1 MYEDCIKTYER
12 EAINKDT
19 RICSLEEE
27 LEVANAKI
35 QVLKSQIDELTSN
48 LTYEKSINA
57 NLMETVTDLQA
68 VLESTRSYAAGY
80 DNVIAILREE
90 ADSYQ
95 ILLSTTNKD
104 VGSYKMKEK
113 ELFELLEKTR
123 DSLDREKTRAMDAL
137 ENKDTRIASLDK
149 ELAEKLNE
157 MNTIRAIA
165 KSTNEE
171 LTTMTGQYDAERNRS
186 DALEEKIRKLN
197 LFRASAFDNGNNSEE
212 RDRLSK
218 LLEDVTA
225 SNDEYKVLVTSY
237 ENKTKLL
244 SQQLLLSGQN
254 VVNKQSQFDNL
265 QRQLLEATANA
276 QTIVVDQEATSDEVS
291 ILRTK
296 LDGAISSSNVWKAE
310 TNGMISQL
318 TQDLKEKEM
327 LVVDLQNRLHN
338 RLNNEMQPQSPVQLN
353 SGSESLEN
361 QISQLKDA
369 LDESNQK
376 AKERIMNKNQS
387 LKEMQDSVTT
397 LTAEI
402 EDLRQEKSQ
411 LTNRLNEEV
420 HRREDDYK
428 TREQYLRQKED
439 RYITEM
445 KMIENNMSQTIQQL
459 EIEIDTLKN
468 KVLEVSETSANTRA
482 VVASNERAKL
492 LEESLCRSKEME
504 VSLINENMRMKRKI
518 EKMEERKMTEQRSPV
533 ISVVISDQDDEVNH
547 FKVNSVQK
555 KSIQKKIPT
564 YYKEKQRSGVINSVG
579 NAWKKLFRR

>member
-1 MYEDCIKTYER
+1 MYEDCIETYER
-12 EAINKDT
+12 EAINKNT
-19 RICSLEEE
+19 RIWSLEEE

-35 QVLKSQIDELTSN
+35 QVLESQIEELTSN
-48 LTYEKSINA
+48 LTHEKSINVA
-57 NLMETVTDLQA
+57 LMETVTDLQA

-95 ILLSTTNKD
+95 ALLSTTNKD

-113 ELFELLEKTR
+113 ELFELLEKTK
-123 DSLDREKTRAMDAL
+123 DSLDREKARAMDAL

-157 MNTIRAIA
+157 LNTIRAVT
-165 KSTNEE
+165 KSTNEQ
-171 LTTMTGQYDAERNRS
+171 LTTMSGRYDAERNRS

-225 SNDEYKVLVTSY
+225 SNDEYKLLVSSY

-254 VVNKQSQFDNL
+254 VVNKQSQIDNL
-265 QRQLLEATANA
+265 QRQLVEATANA

-291 ILRTK
+291 ILRSK
-296 LDGAISSSNVWKAE
+296 LAE

-318 TQDLKEKEM
+318 TQDLKEKEV
-327 LVVDLQNRLHN
+327 LVVELQNRLNN
-338 RLNNEMQPQSPVQLN
+338 RLNNEVQPEETQVQSN
-353 SGSESLEN
+353 SRSESLEK

-376 AKERIMNKNQS
+376 AKERIMNKNLS

-402 EDLRQEKSQ
+402 EDLRREKSQ

-445 KMIENNMSQTIQQL
+445 KMIENNMSQTIQRL

-468 KVLEVSETSANTRA
+468 KVEVSETLATTRA
-482 VVASNERAKL
+482 VVASNEQAKL
-492 LEESLCRSKEME
+492 LEESLRRSKEME

-518 EKMEERKMTEQRSPV
+518 EEMEELKMTERSPV

-547 FKVNSVQK
+547 FNVNSVQK
-555 KSIQKKIPT
+555 KPRQKKIPT
-564 YYKEKQRSGVINSVG
+564 YYKEKQRSGVINFVG
-579 NAWKKLFRR
+579 NAWKKLFWR

>member
-1 MYEDCIKTYER
+1 MYEDCIETYER
-12 EAINKDT
+12 EAINKNT
-19 RICSLEEE
+19 RIWSLEEE

-35 QVLKSQIDELTSN
+35 QVLESQIEELTSN
-48 LTYEKSINA
+48 LTHEKGINA
-57 NLMETVTDLQA
+57 KLMQTVTDLQA

-95 ILLSTTNKD
+95 ALLSTTNKD

-113 ELFELLEKTR
+113 ELFELLEKTK
-123 DSLDREKTRAMDAL
+123 DSLDREKARAMDAL

-157 MNTIRAIA
+157 LNVIRAVT
-165 KSTNEE
+165 KSTNEQ
-171 LTTMTGQYDAERNRS
+171 LTTMTGRYDAERNRS
-186 DALEEKIRKLN
+186 DALQEKIRKLN
-197 LFRASAFDNGNNSEE
+197 LFRASAFDNGNNSED
-212 RDRLSK
+212 RDRLST
-218 LLEDVTA
+218 LLEDVTV
-225 SNDEYKVLVTSY
+225 SNDEYKVLVSSY

-254 VVNKQSQFDNL
+254 VVNKQSQIDNL
-265 QRQLLEATANA
+265 QRQLVEATANA

-296 LDGAISSSNVWKAE
+296 LAE

-318 TQDLKEKEM
+318 TQDLKEKEV
-327 LVVDLQNRLHN
+327 LVVELHSRLNN
-338 RLNNEMQPQSPVQLN
+338 RLNNEVQPQETQVQ
-353 SGSESLEN
+353 SDSRSESLEK

-376 AKERIMNKNQS
+376 AKERIMNKNLS
-387 LKEMQDSVTT
+387 LKEMQDSVTI

-402 EDLRQEKSQ
+402 EDLRREKSQ

-439 RYITEM
+439 RHITEM
-445 KMIENNMSQTIQQL
+445 KMIENNMSQTIQRL
-459 EIEIDTLKN
+459 EIEIGTLKN
-468 KVLEVSETSANTRA
+468 KVEVSETSATTRA
-482 VVASNERAKL
+482 VVASNEQAKL
-492 LEESLCRSKEME
+492 LEESLRRSKEME

-518 EKMEERKMTEQRSPV
+518 EEMEERKMTERSPV

-547 FKVNSVQK
+547 FNVNSVQK
-555 KSIQKKIPT
+555 KPRQKKIPT
-564 YYKEKQRSGVINSVG
+564 YYKEKQRSGVINFVG
-579 NAWKKLFRR
+579 NAWKKLFWR

>member
-1 MYEDCIKTYER
+1 MYEDCIETYER
-12 EAINKDT
+12 EAINKNT
-19 RICSLEEE
+19 RIWSLEEE

-35 QVLKSQIDELTSN
+35 QVLESQIEELTSN
-48 LTYEKSINA
+48 LTHEKGINA
-57 NLMETVTDLQA
+57 KLMQTVTDLQA

-95 ILLSTTNKD
+95 ALLSTTNKD

-113 ELFELLEKTR
+113 ELFELLEKTK
-123 DSLDREKTRAMDAL
+123 DSLDREKARAMDAL

-157 MNTIRAIA
+157 LNVIRAVT
-165 KSTNEE
+165 KSTNEQ
-171 LTTMTGQYDAERNRS
+171 LTTMTGRYDAERNRS

-197 LFRASAFDNGNNSEE
+197 LFRASAFDNGNNSED
-212 RDRLSK
+212 RDRLST

-225 SNDEYKVLVTSY
+225 SNDEYKVLVSSY

-254 VVNKQSQFDNL
+254 VVNKQSQIDNL
-265 QRQLLEATANA
+265 QRQLVEATANA

-296 LDGAISSSNVWKAE
+296 LAE

-318 TQDLKEKEM
+318 TQDLKEKEV
-327 LVVDLQNRLHN
+327 LVVELHSRLNN
-338 RLNNEMQPQSPVQLN
+338 RLNNEVQPQETQVQ
-353 SGSESLEN
+353 SDSRSESLEK

-376 AKERIMNKNQS
+376 AKERIMNKNLS

-402 EDLRQEKSQ
+402 EDLRREKSQ

-439 RYITEM
+439 RHITEM
-445 KMIENNMSQTIQQL
+445 KMIENNMSQTIQRL
-459 EIEIDTLKN
+459 EIEIGTLKN
-468 KVLEVSETSANTRA
+468 KVEVSETSATTRA
-482 VVASNERAKL
+482 VVASNEQAKL
-492 LEESLCRSKEME
+492 LEESLRRSKEME

-518 EKMEERKMTEQRSPV
+518 EEMEERKMTERSPV

-547 FKVNSVQK
+547 FNVNSVQK
-555 KSIQKKIPT
+555 KPRQKKIPT
-564 YYKEKQRSGVINSVG
+564 YYKEKQRSGVINFVG
-579 NAWKKLFRR
+579 NAWKKLFWR

>member
-1 MYEDCIKTYER
+1 MYEDCIETYER
-12 EAINKDT
+12 EAINKNT
-19 RICSLEEE
+19 RIWSLEEE

-35 QVLKSQIDELTSN
+35 QVLESQVEELTSN
-48 LTYEKSINA
+48 LTHEKSINVA
-57 NLMETVTDLQA
+57 LMETVTDLQA

-95 ILLSTTNKD
+95 ALLSTTNKD

-113 ELFELLEKTR
+113 ELFELLEKTK
-123 DSLDREKTRAMDAL
+123 DSLDREKARAMDAL

-157 MNTIRAIA
+157 LNTIRAVT
-165 KSTNEE
+165 KSTNEQ
-171 LTTMTGQYDAERNRS
+171 LTTMSGRYDAERNRS

-225 SNDEYKVLVTSY
+225 SNDEYKVLVSSY

-254 VVNKQSQFDNL
+254 VVNKQSQIDNL
-265 QRQLLEATANA
+265 QRQLVEATANA

-291 ILRTK
+291 ILRSK
-296 LDGAISSSNVWKAE
+296 LAE

-318 TQDLKEKEM
+318 TQDLKEKEV
-327 LVVDLQNRLHN
+327 LVVELQNRLNN
-338 RLNNEMQPQSPVQLN
+338 RLNNEVQPEETQVQSN
-353 SGSESLEN
+353 SRSESLEK

-376 AKERIMNKNQS
+376 AKERIMNKNLS

-402 EDLRQEKSQ
+402 EDLRREKSQ

-445 KMIENNMSQTIQQL
+445 KMIENNMSQTIQRL

-468 KVLEVSETSANTRA
+468 KVEVSETLATTRA
-482 VVASNERAKL
+482 VVASNEQAKL
-492 LEESLCRSKEME
+492 LEESLRRSKEME

-518 EKMEERKMTEQRSPV
+518 EEMEERKITERSPV

-547 FKVNSVQK
+547 FNVNSVQK
-555 KSIQKKIPT
+555 KPRQKKIPT
-564 YYKEKQRSGVINSVG
+564 YYKEKQRSGVINFVG
-579 NAWKKLFRR
+579 NAWKKLFWR

>member
-1 MYEDCIKTYER
+1 MYEDCIETYER
-12 EAINKDT
+12 EAINKNT
-19 RICSLEEE
+19 RIWSLEEE

-35 QVLKSQIDELTSN
+35 QVLESQIEELTSN
-48 LTYEKSINA
+48 LTHEKGINA
-57 NLMETVTDLQA
+57 KLMQTVTDLQA

-95 ILLSTTNKD
+95 ALLSTTNKD

-113 ELFELLEKTR
+113 ELFELLEKTK
-123 DSLDREKTRAMDAL
+123 DSLDREKARAMDAL

-157 MNTIRAIA
+157 LNVIRAVT
-165 KSTNEE
+165 KSTNEQ
-171 LTTMTGQYDAERNRS
+171 LTTMTGRYDAERNRS
-186 DALEEKIRKLN
+186 DALQEKIRKLN
-197 LFRASAFDNGNNSEE
+197 LFRASAFDNGNNSED
-212 RDRLSK
+212 RDRLST

-225 SNDEYKVLVTSY
+225 SNDEYKVLVSSY

-254 VVNKQSQFDNL
+254 VVNKQSQIDNL
-265 QRQLLEATANA
+265 QRQLVEATANA

-296 LDGAISSSNVWKAE
+296 LAE

-318 TQDLKEKEM
+318 TQDLKEKEV
-327 LVVDLQNRLHN
+327 LVVELHSRLNN
-338 RLNNEMQPQSPVQLN
+338 RLNNEVQPQETQVQ
-353 SGSESLEN
+353 SDSRSESLEK

-376 AKERIMNKNQS
+376 AKERIMNKNLS
-387 LKEMQDSVTT
+387 LKEMQDSVTI

-402 EDLRQEKSQ
+402 EDLRREKSQ

-439 RYITEM
+439 RHITEM
-445 KMIENNMSQTIQQL
+445 KMIENNMSQTIQRL
-459 EIEIDTLKN
+459 EIEIGTLKN
-468 KVLEVSETSANTRA
+468 KVEVSETSATTRA
-482 VVASNERAKL
+482 VVASNEQAKL
-492 LEESLCRSKEME
+492 LEESLRRSKEME

-518 EKMEERKMTEQRSPV
+518 EEMEERKMTERSPV

-547 FKVNSVQK
+547 FNVNSVQK
-555 KSIQKKIPT
+555 KPRQKKIPT
-564 YYKEKQRSGVINSVG
+564 YYKEKQRSGVINFVG
-579 NAWKKLFRR
+579 NAWKKLFWR

>member
-1 MYEDCIKTYER
+1 MYEDCIETYER
-12 EAINKDT
+12 EAINKNT
-19 RICSLEEE
+19 RIWSLEEE

-35 QVLKSQIDELTSN
+35 QVLESQIEELTSN
-48 LTYEKSINA
+48 LTHEKSINA

-95 ILLSTTNKD
+95 ALLSTTNKD

-113 ELFELLEKTR
+113 ELFELLEKTN
-123 DSLDREKTRAMDAL
+123 DSLDREKARAMDAL

-157 MNTIRAIA
+157 LNTIRAVT
-165 KSTNEE
+165 KSTNEQ
-171 LTTMTGQYDAERNRS
+171 LTTMIGRYDAERNRS

-225 SNDEYKVLVTSY
+225 SNDEYKVLVSSY

-254 VVNKQSQFDNL
+254 VVNKQSQIDNL
-265 QRQLLEATANA
+265 QRQLVEATANA
-276 QTIVVDQEATSDEVS
+276 QTIVVDQETTSDEVS
-291 ILRTK
+291 ILRSK
-296 LDGAISSSNVWKAE
+296 LAE

-318 TQDLKEKEM
+318 TQDVKEKEV
-327 LVVDLQNRLHN
+327 LVVELQNRLNN
-338 RLNNEMQPQSPVQLN
+338 RLNNEVQPQETQVQSN
-353 SGSESLEN
+353 SRSESLEK

-376 AKERIMNKNQS
+376 AKERIMNKNLS

-402 EDLRQEKSQ
+402 EDLRREKSQ

-445 KMIENNMSQTIQQL
+445 KMIENNMSQTIQRL

-468 KVLEVSETSANTRA
+468 KVEVSETSATTRA
-482 VVASNERAKL
+482 VVASNEQAKL
-492 LEESLCRSKEME
+492 LEESLRRSKEME

-518 EKMEERKMTEQRSPV
+518 EEMEELKMTERSPV

-547 FKVNSVQK
+547 FNVNSVQK
-555 KSIQKKIPT
+555 KPRQKKIPT
-564 YYKEKQRSGVINSVG
+564 YYKEKQRSGVINFVG
-579 NAWKKLFRR
+579 NAWKKLFWR

>member
-1 MYEDCIKTYER
+1 MYEDCIETYER
-12 EAINKDT
+12 EAINKNT
-19 RICSLEEE
+19 RIWSLEEE

-35 QVLKSQIDELTSN
+35 QVLESQIEELTSN
-48 LTYEKSINA
+48 LTHEKGINA
-57 NLMETVTDLQA
+57 KLMQTVTDLQA

-95 ILLSTTNKD
+95 ALLSTTNKD

-113 ELFELLEKTR
+113 ELFELLEKTK
-123 DSLDREKTRAMDAL
+123 DSLDREKARAMDAL

-157 MNTIRAIA
+157 LNVIRAVT
-165 KSTNEE
+165 KSTNEQ
-171 LTTMTGQYDAERNRS
+171 LTTMTGRYDAERNRS

-197 LFRASAFDNGNNSEE
+197 LFRASAFDNGNNSED
-212 RDRLSK
+212 RDRLST

-225 SNDEYKVLVTSY
+225 SNDEYKVLVSSY

-244 SQQLLLSGQN
+244 SHQLLLSGQN
-254 VVNKQSQFDNL
+254 VVNKQSQIDNL
-265 QRQLLEATANA
+265 QRQLVEATANA

-296 LDGAISSSNVWKAE
+296 LAE

-318 TQDLKEKEM
+318 TQDLKEKEV
-327 LVVDLQNRLHN
+327 LVVELHSRLNN
-338 RLNNEMQPQSPVQLN
+338 RLNNEVQPQETQVQ
-353 SGSESLEN
+353 SDSRSESLEK

-376 AKERIMNKNQS
+376 AKERIMNKNLS

-402 EDLRQEKSQ
+402 EDLRREKSQ

-439 RYITEM
+439 RHITEM
-445 KMIENNMSQTIQQL
+445 KMIENNMSQTIQRL
-459 EIEIDTLKN
+459 EIEIGTLKN
-468 KVLEVSETSANTRA
+468 KVEVSETSATTRA
-482 VVASNERAKL
+482 VVASNEQAKL
-492 LEESLCRSKEME
+492 LEESLRRSKEME

-518 EKMEERKMTEQRSPV
+518 EEMEERKMTERSPV

-547 FKVNSVQK
+547 FNVNSVQK
-555 KSIQKKIPT
+555 KKIPT
-564 YYKEKQRSGVINSVG
+564 YYKEKQRSGVINFVG
-579 NAWKKLFRR
+579 NAWKKLFWR

>member
-1 MYEDCIKTYER
+1 MYEDCIETYER
-12 EAINKDT
+12 EAINKNT
-19 RICSLEEE
+19 RIWSLEEE

-35 QVLKSQIDELTSN
+35 QVLESQIEELTSN
-48 LTYEKSINA
+48 LTHEKSINVA
-57 NLMETVTDLQA
+57 LMETVTDLQA

-95 ILLSTTNKD
+95 ALLSTTNKD

-113 ELFELLEKTR
+113 ELFELLEKTK
-123 DSLDREKTRAMDAL
+123 DSLDREKARAMDAL

-157 MNTIRAIA
+157 LNTIRAVT
-165 KSTNEE
+165 KSTNEQ
-171 LTTMTGQYDAERNRS
+171 LTTMSGRYDAERNRS

-225 SNDEYKVLVTSY
+225 SNDEYKLLVSSY

-254 VVNKQSQFDNL
+254 VVNKQSQIDNL
-265 QRQLLEATANA
+265 QRQLVEATANA

-291 ILRTK
+291 ILRSK
-296 LDGAISSSNVWKAE
+296 LAE

-318 TQDLKEKEM
+318 TQDLKEKEV
-327 LVVDLQNRLHN
+327 LVVELQNRLNN
-338 RLNNEMQPQSPVQLN
+338 RLNNEVQPEETQVQSN
-353 SGSESLEN
+353 SRSESLEK

-376 AKERIMNKNQS
+376 AKERIMNKNLS

-402 EDLRQEKSQ
+402 EDLRREKSQ

-445 KMIENNMSQTIQQL
+445 KMIENNMSQTIQRL

-468 KVLEVSETSANTRA
+468 KVEVSETSATTRA
-482 VVASNERAKL
+482 VVASNEQAKL
-492 LEESLCRSKEME
+492 LEESLRRSKEME

-518 EKMEERKMTEQRSPV
+518 EEMEERKITERSPV

-547 FKVNSVQK
+547 FNVNSVQK
-555 KSIQKKIPT
+555 KPRQKKIPT
-564 YYKEKQRSGVINSVG
+564 YYKEKQRSGVINFVG
-579 NAWKKLFRR
+579 NAWKKLFWR

>member
-1 MYEDCIKTYER
+1 MYEDCIETYER
-12 EAINKDT
+12 EAINKNT

-35 QVLKSQIDELTSN
+35 QVLESQIEELDSS
-48 LTYEKSINA
+48 LSYEKSINA
-57 NLMETVTDLQA
+57 SLMGTVTDLQS

-95 ILLSTTNKD
+95 AMLSATNED
-104 VGSYKMKEK
+104 VGSYEMKEK
-113 ELFELLEKTR
+113 ELVELLEKTK
-123 DSLDREKTRAMDAL
+123 DSLDREKARAMDAL
-137 ENKDTRIASLDK
+137 EDKDTRIATLDK

-157 MNTIRAIA
+157 MNMIRAVA
-165 KSTNEE
+165 KSTDEQ
-171 LTTMTGQYDAERNRS
+171 LTTMTGRYDAERDRS

-197 LFRASAFDNGNNSEE
+197 LFRASAFDSGNNSEE
-212 RDRLSK
+212 GDRLSK
-218 LLEDVTA
+218 LLKDVTA
-225 SNDEYKVLVTSY
+225 SNDEYKVLVSSY

-254 VVNKQSQFDNL
+254 VVNKQRQIENL
-265 QRQLLEATANA
+265 QRQLVEATANA

-296 LDGAISSSNVWKAE
+296 LDDAISSSTVWKAE
-310 TNGMISQL
+310 ANGMISQL
-318 TQDLKEKEM
+318 TQDLKEKEV
-327 LVVDLQNRLHN
+327 LVVELQNRLNN
-338 RLNNEMQPQSPVQLN
+338 RLDNEVQPQETQLQ
-353 SGSESLEN
+353 SDSRSESLEN

-402 EDLRQEKSQ
+402 EDLRREKSQ
-411 LTNRLNEEV
+411 IMNRLNEEV
-420 HRREDDYK
+420 RRREDDYK

-439 RYITEM
+439 RHITEM
-445 KMIENNMSQTIQQL
+445 KMIENDMSQTIRRL

-468 KVLEVSETSANTRA
+468 KVEVSETSATTRA
-482 VVASNERAKL
+482 VIASKEQAKL
-492 LEESLCRSKEME
+492 LEESLRRSKEME

-518 EKMEERKMTEQRSPV
+518 EEMEERKMTERLPV
-533 ISVVISDQDDEVNH
+533 ISVVMNDQDDEVNH
-547 FKVNSVQK
+547 DRDISVQK
-555 KSIQKKIPT
+555 KSRQKKIPT
-564 YYKEKQRSGVINSVG
+564 YYKEKQRSGVINFVG

>member
-1 MYEDCIKTYER
+1 MYEDCIETYER
-12 EAINKDT
+12 EAINKNT
-19 RICSLEEE
+19 RIWSLEEE

-35 QVLKSQIDELTSN
+35 QVLESQIEELTSN
-48 LTYEKSINA
+48 LTHEKSINVA
-57 NLMETVTDLQA
+57 LMETVTDLQA

-95 ILLSTTNKD
+95 ALLSTTNKD

-113 ELFELLEKTR
+113 ELFELLEKTK
-123 DSLDREKTRAMDAL
+123 DSLDREKARAMDAL

-157 MNTIRAIA
+157 LNTIRAVT
-165 KSTNEE
+165 KSTNEQ
-171 LTTMTGQYDAERNRS
+171 LTTMSGRYDAERNRS

-225 SNDEYKVLVTSY
+225 SNDEYKLLVSSY

-254 VVNKQSQFDNL
+254 VVNKQSQIDNL
-265 QRQLLEATANA
+265 QRQLVEATANA

-291 ILRTK
+291 ILRSK
-296 LDGAISSSNVWKAE
+296 LAE

-318 TQDLKEKEM
+318 TQDVKEKEV
-327 LVVDLQNRLHN
+327 LVVELQNRLNN
-338 RLNNEMQPQSPVQLN
+338 RLNNEVQPQETQVQSN
-353 SGSESLEN
+353 SRSESLEK

-376 AKERIMNKNQS
+376 AKERIMNKNLS

-402 EDLRQEKSQ
+402 EDLRREKSQ

-445 KMIENNMSQTIQQL
+445 KMIENNMSQTIQRL

-468 KVLEVSETSANTRA
+468 KVEVSETLATTRA
-482 VVASNERAKL
+482 VVASNEQAKL
-492 LEESLCRSKEME
+492 LEESLRRSKEME

-518 EKMEERKMTEQRSPV
+518 EEMEERKITERSPV

-547 FKVNSVQK
+547 FNVNSVQK
-555 KSIQKKIPT
+555 KPRQKKIPT
-564 YYKEKQRSGVINSVG
+564 YYKEKQRSGVINFVG
-579 NAWKKLFRR
+579 NAWKKLFWR

>member
-1 MYEDCIKTYER
+1 MYEDCIETYER
-12 EAINKDT
+12 EAINKNT
-19 RICSLEEE
+19 RIWSLEEE

-35 QVLKSQIDELTSN
+35 QVLESQIEELTSN
-48 LTYEKSINA
+48 LTHEKSINVA
-57 NLMETVTDLQA
+57 LMETVTDLQA

-95 ILLSTTNKD
+95 ALLSTTNKD

-113 ELFELLEKTR
+113 ELFELLEKTK
-123 DSLDREKTRAMDAL
+123 DSLDREKARAMDAL

-157 MNTIRAIA
+157 LNTIRAVT
-165 KSTNEE
+165 KSTNEQ
-171 LTTMTGQYDAERNRS
+171 LTTMSGRYDAERNRS

-225 SNDEYKVLVTSY
+225 SNDEYKLLVSSY

-254 VVNKQSQFDNL
+254 VVNKQSQIDNL
-265 QRQLLEATANA
+265 QRQLVEATANA

-291 ILRTK
+291 ILRSK
-296 LDGAISSSNVWKAE
+296 LAE

-318 TQDLKEKEM
+318 TQDVKEKEV
-327 LVVDLQNRLHN
+327 LVVELQNRLNN
-338 RLNNEMQPQSPVQLN
+338 RLNNEVQPEETQVQSN
-353 SGSESLEN
+353 SRSESLEK

-376 AKERIMNKNQS
+376 AKERIMNKNLS

-402 EDLRQEKSQ
+402 EDLRREKSQ

-445 KMIENNMSQTIQQL
+445 KMIENNMSQTIQRL

-468 KVLEVSETSANTRA
+468 KVEVSETSATTRA
-482 VVASNERAKL
+482 VVASNEQAKL
-492 LEESLCRSKEME
+492 LEESLRRSKEME

-518 EKMEERKMTEQRSPV
+518 EEMEERKITERSPV

-547 FKVNSVQK
+547 FNVNSVQK
-555 KSIQKKIPT
+555 KPRQKKIPT
-564 YYKEKQRSGVINSVG
+564 YYKEKQRSGVINFVG
-579 NAWKKLFRR
+579 NAWKKLFWR

>member
-1 MYEDCIKTYER
+1 MYEDCIETYER
-12 EAINKDT
+12 EAINKNT
-19 RICSLEEE
+19 RIWSLEEE

-35 QVLKSQIDELTSN
+35 QVLESQVEELTSN
-48 LTYEKSINA
+48 LTHEKSINVA
-57 NLMETVTDLQA
+57 LMETVTDLQA

-95 ILLSTTNKD
+95 ALLSTTNKD

-113 ELFELLEKTR
+113 ELFELLEKTK
-123 DSLDREKTRAMDAL
+123 DSLDREKARAMDAL

-157 MNTIRAIA
+157 LNTIRAVT
-165 KSTNEE
+165 KSTNEQ
-171 LTTMTGQYDAERNRS
+171 LTTMSGRYDAERNRS

-225 SNDEYKVLVTSY
+225 SNDEYKLLVSSY

-254 VVNKQSQFDNL
+254 VVNKQSQIDNL
-265 QRQLLEATANA
+265 QRQLVEATANA

-291 ILRTK
+291 ILRSK
-296 LDGAISSSNVWKAE
+296 LAE
-310 TNGMISQL
+310 MNGMISQL
-318 TQDLKEKEM
+318 TQDLKEKEV
-327 LVVDLQNRLHN
+327 LVVELQNRLNN
-338 RLNNEMQPQSPVQLN
+338 RLNNEVQPEETQVQSN
-353 SGSESLEN
+353 SRSESLEK

-376 AKERIMNKNQS
+376 AKERIMNKNLS

-402 EDLRQEKSQ
+402 EDLRREKSQ

-445 KMIENNMSQTIQQL
+445 KMIENNMSQTIQRL

-468 KVLEVSETSANTRA
+468 KVEVSETLATTRA
-482 VVASNERAKL
+482 VVASNEQAKL
-492 LEESLCRSKEME
+492 LEESLRRSKEME

-518 EKMEERKMTEQRSPV
+518 EEMEERKITERSPV

-547 FKVNSVQK
+547 FNVNSVQK
-555 KSIQKKIPT
+555 KPRQKKIPT
-564 YYKEKQRSGVINSVG
+564 YYKEKQRSGVINFVG
-579 NAWKKLFRR
+579 NAWKKLFWR

>member
-1 MYEDCIKTYER
+1 MYEDCIETYER
-12 EAINKDT
+12 EAINKNT
-19 RICSLEEE
+19 RIWSLEEE

-35 QVLKSQIDELTSN
+35 QVLESQIEELTSN
-48 LTYEKSINA
+48 LTHEKGINA
-57 NLMETVTDLQA
+57 KLMQTVTDLQA

-95 ILLSTTNKD
+95 ALLSTTNKD

-113 ELFELLEKTR
+113 ELFELLEKTK
-123 DSLDREKTRAMDAL
+123 DSLDREKARAMDAL

-157 MNTIRAIA
+157 LNVIRAVT
-165 KSTNEE
+165 KSTNEQ
-171 LTTMTGQYDAERNRS
+171 LTTMTGRYDAERNRS

-225 SNDEYKVLVTSY
+225 SNDEYKVLVISY

-254 VVNKQSQFDNL
+254 VVNKQSQIDNL
-265 QRQLLEATANA
+265 QRQLVEATANA

-296 LDGAISSSNVWKAE
+296 LAE

-318 TQDLKEKEM
+318 TQDLKEKEV
-327 LVVDLQNRLHN
+327 LVVELHSRLNN
-338 RLNNEMQPQSPVQLN
+338 RLNNEVQPQETQVQ
-353 SGSESLEN
+353 SDSRSESLEK

-376 AKERIMNKNQS
+376 AKERIMNKNLS

-402 EDLRQEKSQ
+402 EDLRREKSQ

-445 KMIENNMSQTIQQL
+445 KMIENNMSQTIQRL

-468 KVLEVSETSANTRA
+468 KVEVSETSATTRA
-482 VVASNERAKL
+482 VVASNEQAKL
-492 LEESLCRSKEME
+492 LEESLRRSKEME

-518 EKMEERKMTEQRSPV
+518 EEMEERKMTERSPV

-547 FKVNSVQK
+547 FNVNSVQK
-555 KSIQKKIPT
+555 KPRQKKIPT
-564 YYKEKQRSGVINSVG
+564 YYKEKQRSGVINFVG
-579 NAWKKLFRR
+579 NAWKKLFWR

>member
-1 MYEDCIKTYER
+1 MYEDCIETYER
-12 EAINKDT
+12 EAINKNT
-19 RICSLEEE
+19 RIWSLEEE

-35 QVLKSQIDELTSN
+35 QVLESQIEELTSN
-48 LTYEKSINA
+48 LTHEKSINVA
-57 NLMETVTDLQA
+57 LMETVTDLQA

-95 ILLSTTNKD
+95 ALLSTTNKD

-113 ELFELLEKTR
+113 ELFELLEKTK
-123 DSLDREKTRAMDAL
+123 DSLDREKARAMDAL

-157 MNTIRAIA
+157 LNTIRAVT
-165 KSTNEE
+165 KSTNEQ
-171 LTTMTGQYDAERNRS
+171 LTTMIGRYDAERNRS

-225 SNDEYKVLVTSY
+225 SNDEYKLLVSSY

-254 VVNKQSQFDNL
+254 VVNKQSQIDNL
-265 QRQLLEATANA
+265 QRQLVEATANA

-291 ILRTK
+291 ILRSK
-296 LDGAISSSNVWKAE
+296 LAE

-318 TQDLKEKEM
+318 TQDLKEKEV
-327 LVVDLQNRLHN
+327 LVVELQNRLNN
-338 RLNNEMQPQSPVQLN
+338 RLNNEVQPEETQVQSN
-353 SGSESLEN
+353 SRSESLEK

-376 AKERIMNKNQS
+376 AKERIMNKNLS

-402 EDLRQEKSQ
+402 EDLRREKSQ

-445 KMIENNMSQTIQQL
+445 KMIENNMSQTIQRL

-468 KVLEVSETSANTRA
+468 KVEVSETSATTRA
-482 VVASNERAKL
+482 VVASNEQAKL
-492 LEESLCRSKEME
+492 LEESLRRSKEME

-518 EKMEERKMTEQRSPV
+518 EEMEERKITERSPV

-547 FKVNSVQK
+547 FNVNSVQK
-555 KSIQKKIPT
+555 KPRQKKIPT
-564 YYKEKQRSGVINSVG
+564 YYKEKQRSGVINFVG
-579 NAWKKLFRR
+579 NAWKKLFWR

>member
-1 MYEDCIKTYER
+1 MYEDCIETYER
-12 EAINKDT
+12 EAINKNT
-19 RICSLEEE
+19 RIWSLEEE

-35 QVLKSQIDELTSN
+35 QVLESQIEELTSN
-48 LTYEKSINA
+48 LTHEKSINVA
-57 NLMETVTDLQA
+57 LMETVTDLQA

-95 ILLSTTNKD
+95 ALLSTTNKD

-113 ELFELLEKTR
+113 ELFELLEKTK
-123 DSLDREKTRAMDAL
+123 DSLDREKARAMDAL

-157 MNTIRAIA
+157 LNTIRAVT
-165 KSTNEE
+165 KSTNEQ
-171 LTTMTGQYDAERNRS
+171 LTTMSGRYDAERNRS

-225 SNDEYKVLVTSY
+225 SNDEYKVLVSSY

-254 VVNKQSQFDNL
+254 VVNKQSQIDNL
-265 QRQLLEATANA
+265 QRQLVEATANA

-291 ILRTK
+291 ILRSK
-296 LDGAISSSNVWKAE
+296 LAE

-318 TQDLKEKEM
+318 TQDLKEKEV
-327 LVVDLQNRLHN
+327 LVVELQNRLNN
-338 RLNNEMQPQSPVQLN
+338 RLNNEVQPEETQVQSN
-353 SGSESLEN
+353 SRSESLEK

-376 AKERIMNKNQS
+376 AKERIMNKNLS

-402 EDLRQEKSQ
+402 EDLRREKSQ

-445 KMIENNMSQTIQQL
+445 KMIENNMSQTIQRL

-468 KVLEVSETSANTRA
+468 KVEVSETLATTRA
-482 VVASNERAKL
+482 VVASNEQAKL
-492 LEESLCRSKEME
+492 LEESLRRSKEME

-518 EKMEERKMTEQRSPV
+518 EEMEERKITERSPV

-547 FKVNSVQK
+547 FNVNSVQK
-555 KSIQKKIPT
+555 KPRQKKIPT
-564 YYKEKQRSGVINSVG
+564 YYKEKQRSGVINFVG
-579 NAWKKLFRR
+579 NAWKKLFWR

>member
-1 MYEDCIKTYER
+1 MYEDCIETYER
-12 EAINKDT
+12 EAINKNT
-19 RICSLEEE
+19 RIWSLEEE

-35 QVLKSQIDELTSN
+35 QVLESQIEELTSN
-48 LTYEKSINA
+48 LTHEKSINVA
-57 NLMETVTDLQA
+57 LMETVTDLQA

-95 ILLSTTNKD
+95 ALLSTTNKD

-113 ELFELLEKTR
+113 ELFELLEKTK
-123 DSLDREKTRAMDAL
+123 DSLDREKARAMDAL

-157 MNTIRAIA
+157 LNTIRAVT
-165 KSTNEE
+165 KSTNEQ
-171 LTTMTGQYDAERNRS
+171 LTTMSGRYDAERNRS

-225 SNDEYKVLVTSY
+225 SNDEYKLLVSSY

-254 VVNKQSQFDNL
+254 VVNKQSQIDNL
-265 QRQLLEATANA
+265 QRQLVEATANA
-276 QTIVVDQEATSDEVS
+276 QTIVVDQETTSDEVS
-291 ILRTK
+291 ILRSK
-296 LDGAISSSNVWKAE
+296 LAE

-318 TQDLKEKEM
+318 TQDLKEKEV
-327 LVVDLQNRLHN
+327 LVVELQNRLNN
-338 RLNNEMQPQSPVQLN
+338 RLNNEVQPQETQVQSN
-353 SGSESLEN
+353 SRSESLEK

-376 AKERIMNKNQS
+376 AKERIMNKNLS

-402 EDLRQEKSQ
+402 EDLRREKSQ

-445 KMIENNMSQTIQQL
+445 KMIENNMSQTIQRL

-468 KVLEVSETSANTRA
+468 KVEVSETLATTRA
-482 VVASNERAKL
+482 VVASNEQAKL
-492 LEESLCRSKEME
+492 LEESLRRSKEME

-518 EKMEERKMTEQRSPV
+518 EEMEELKMTERSPV

-547 FKVNSVQK
+547 FNVNSVQK
-555 KSIQKKIPT
+555 KPRQKKIPT
-564 YYKEKQRSGVINSVG
+564 YYKEKQRSGVINFVG
-579 NAWKKLFRR
+579 NAWKKLFWR

>member
-1 MYEDCIKTYER
+1 MYEDCIETYER
-12 EAINKDT
+12 EAINKNT
-19 RICSLEEE
+19 RIWSLEEE

-35 QVLKSQIDELTSN
+35 QVLESQIEELTSN
-48 LTYEKSINA
+48 LTHEKSINVA
-57 NLMETVTDLQA
+57 LMETVTDLQA

-95 ILLSTTNKD
+95 ALLSTTNKD

-113 ELFELLEKTR
+113 ELFELLEKTK
-123 DSLDREKTRAMDAL
+123 DSLDREKARAMDAL

-157 MNTIRAIA
+157 LNTIRAVT
-165 KSTNEE
+165 KSTNEQ
-171 LTTMTGQYDAERNRS
+171 LTTMSGRYDAERNRS

-225 SNDEYKVLVTSY
+225 SNDEYKLLVSSY

-254 VVNKQSQFDNL
+254 VVNKQSQIDNL
-265 QRQLLEATANA
+265 QRQLVEATANA
-276 QTIVVDQEATSDEVS
+276 QTIVVDQETTSDEVS
-291 ILRTK
+291 ILRSK
-296 LDGAISSSNVWKAE
+296 LAE

-318 TQDLKEKEM
+318 TQDVKEKEV
-327 LVVDLQNRLHN
+327 LVVELQNRLNN
-338 RLNNEMQPQSPVQLN
+338 RLNNEVQPQETQVQSN
-353 SGSESLEN
+353 SRSESLEK

-376 AKERIMNKNQS
+376 AKERIMNKNLS

-402 EDLRQEKSQ
+402 EDLRREKSQ

-445 KMIENNMSQTIQQL
+445 KMIENNMSQTIQRL

-468 KVLEVSETSANTRA
+468 KVEVSETSATTRA
-482 VVASNERAKL
+482 VVASNEQAKL
-492 LEESLCRSKEME
+492 LEESLRRSKEME

-518 EKMEERKMTEQRSPV
+518 EEMEERKITERSPV

-547 FKVNSVQK
+547 FNVNSVQK
-555 KSIQKKIPT
+555 KPRQKKIPT
-564 YYKEKQRSGVINSVG
+564 YYKEKQRSGVINFVG
-579 NAWKKLFRR
+579 NAWKKLFWR

>member
-1 MYEDCIKTYER
+1 MYEDCIETYER
-12 EAINKDT
+12 EAINKNT
-19 RICSLEEE
+19 RIWSLEEE

-35 QVLKSQIDELTSN
+35 QVLESQIEELTSN
-48 LTYEKSINA
+48 LTHEKGINA
-57 NLMETVTDLQA
+57 KLMQTVTDLQA

-95 ILLSTTNKD
+95 ALLSTTNKD

-113 ELFELLEKTR
+113 ELFELLEKTK
-123 DSLDREKTRAMDAL
+123 DSLDREKARAMDAL

-157 MNTIRAIA
+157 LNVIRAVT
-165 KSTNEE
+165 KSTNEQ
-171 LTTMTGQYDAERNRS
+171 LTTMTGRYDAERNRS
-186 DALEEKIRKLN
+186 DALQEKIRKLN
-197 LFRASAFDNGNNSEE
+197 LFRASAFDNGNNSED
-212 RDRLSK
+212 RDRLST

-225 SNDEYKVLVTSY
+225 SNDEYKVLVSSY

-254 VVNKQSQFDNL
+254 VVNKQSQIDNF
-265 QRQLLEATANA
+265 QRQLVEATANA

-296 LDGAISSSNVWKAE
+296 LAE

-318 TQDLKEKEM
+318 TQDLKEKEV
-327 LVVDLQNRLHN
+327 LVVELHSRLNN
-338 RLNNEMQPQSPVQLN
+338 RLNNEVQPQETQVQ
-353 SGSESLEN
+353 SDSRSESLEK

-376 AKERIMNKNQS
+376 AKERIMNKNLS
-387 LKEMQDSVTT
+387 LKEMQDSVTI

-402 EDLRQEKSQ
+402 EDLRREKSQ

-439 RYITEM
+439 RHITEM
-445 KMIENNMSQTIQQL
+445 KMIENNMSQTIQRL
-459 EIEIDTLKN
+459 EIEIGTLKN
-468 KVLEVSETSANTRA
+468 KVEVSETSATTRA
-482 VVASNERAKL
+482 VVASNEQAKL
-492 LEESLCRSKEME
+492 LEESLRRSKEME

-518 EKMEERKMTEQRSPV
+518 EEMEERKMTERSPV

-547 FKVNSVQK
+547 FNVNSVQK
-555 KSIQKKIPT
+555 KPRQKKIPT
-564 YYKEKQRSGVINSVG
+564 YYKEKQRSGVINFVG
-579 NAWKKLFRR
+579 NAWKKLFWR

>member
-1 MYEDCIKTYER
+1 MYEDCIETYER
-12 EAINKDT
+12 EAINKNT
-19 RICSLEEE
+19 RIWSLEEE

-35 QVLKSQIDELTSN
+35 QVLESQVEELTSN
-48 LTYEKSINA
+48 LTHEKSINVA
-57 NLMETVTDLQA
+57 LMETVTDLQA

-95 ILLSTTNKD
+95 ALLSTTNKD

-113 ELFELLEKTR
+113 ELFELLEKTK
-123 DSLDREKTRAMDAL
+123 DSLDREKARAMDAL

-157 MNTIRAIA
+157 LNTIRAVT
-165 KSTNEE
+165 KSTNEQ
-171 LTTMTGQYDAERNRS
+171 LTTMSGRYDAERNRS

-225 SNDEYKVLVTSY
+225 SNDEYKLLVSSY

-254 VVNKQSQFDNL
+254 VVNKQSQIDNL
-265 QRQLLEATANA
+265 QRQLVEATANA

-291 ILRTK
+291 ILRSK
-296 LDGAISSSNVWKAE
+296 LAE

-318 TQDLKEKEM
+318 TQDVKEKEV
-327 LVVDLQNRLHN
+327 LVVELQNRLNN
-338 RLNNEMQPQSPVQLN
+338 RLNNEVQPQETQVQSN
-353 SGSESLEN
+353 SRSESLEK

-376 AKERIMNKNQS
+376 AKERIMNKNLS

-402 EDLRQEKSQ
+402 EDLRREKSQ

-445 KMIENNMSQTIQQL
+445 KMIENNMSQTIQRL

-468 KVLEVSETSANTRA
+468 KVEVSETLATTRA
-482 VVASNERAKL
+482 VVASNEQAKL
-492 LEESLCRSKEME
+492 LEESLRRSKEME

-518 EKMEERKMTEQRSPV
+518 EEMEERKITERSPV

-547 FKVNSVQK
+547 FNVNSVQK
-555 KSIQKKIPT
+555 KPRQKKIPT
-564 YYKEKQRSGVINSVG
+564 YYKEKQRSGVINFVG
-579 NAWKKLFRR
+579 NAWKKLFWR

>member
-1 MYEDCIKTYER
+1 MYEDCIETYER
-12 EAINKDT
+12 EAINKNT
-19 RICSLEEE
+19 RIWSLEEE

-35 QVLKSQIDELTSN
+35 QVIESQIKELTSN
-48 LTYEKSINA
+48 LTHEKSINA

-68 VLESTRSYAAGY
+68 VLESTRSYASGY

-95 ILLSTTNKD
+95 ALLSTTNKD

-113 ELFELLEKTR
+113 ELFELLEKTK
-123 DSLDREKTRAMDAL
+123 DSLDREKARAMDAL

-157 MNTIRAIA
+157 MNTIRAVA
-165 KSTNEE
+165 KSTNEQ
-171 LTTMTGQYDAERNRS
+171 LTTMTGRYDAERNRS

-212 RDRLSK
+212 RDRLSN

-225 SNDEYKVLVTSY
+225 SNDEYKVLVGSY

-254 VVNKQSQFDNL
+254 VVNKQSQIDNL
-265 QRQLLEATANA
+265 QRQLVEATANA

-296 LDGAISSSNVWKAE
+296 LAE

-318 TQDLKEKEM
+318 TQDLKEKEV
-327 LVVDLQNRLHN
+327 LVVELQNRLNN
-338 RLNNEMQPQSPVQLN
+338 RLNNEVQPQESQVQ
-353 SGSESLEN
+353 SDSRSESLEK
-361 QISQLKDA
+361 QISQLKDT

-376 AKERIMNKNQS
+376 AKERIMNKNLS

-402 EDLRQEKSQ
+402 EDLRREKSQ

-445 KMIENNMSQTIQQL
+445 KMIENNMSQTIQRL

-468 KVLEVSETSANTRA
+468 KVEVSETSATTRA
-482 VVASNERAKL
+482 VVASNEQAKL
-492 LEESLCRSKEME
+492 LEESLRRSKEME
-504 VSLINENMRMKRKI
+504 VLLINENMRMKRKI
-518 EKMEERKMTEQRSPV
+518 EEMEERKMTERSPV
-533 ISVVISDQDDEVNH
+533 ISVVVSDQDDEVNH
-547 FKVNSVQK
+547 FNVNSVQK
-555 KSIQKKIPT
+555 NPRQKKIPT
-564 YYKEKQRSGVINSVG
+564 YYKEKQRSGVINFVG
-579 NAWKKLFRR
+579 NAWKKLFWR

>member
-1 MYEDCIKTYER
+1 MYEDCIETYER
-12 EAINKDT
+12 EAINKNT
-19 RICSLEEE
+19 RIWSLEEE
-27 LEVANAKI
+27 FEVANAKI
-35 QVLKSQIDELTSN
+35 QVLESQIEELTSN
-48 LTYEKSINA
+48 LTHEKGINA
-57 NLMETVTDLQA
+57 KLMQTVTDLQA

-95 ILLSTTNKD
+95 ALLSTTNKD

-113 ELFELLEKTR
+113 ELFELLEKTK
-123 DSLDREKTRAMDAL
+123 DSLDREKARAMDAL

-157 MNTIRAIA
+157 LNVIRAVT
-165 KSTNEE
+165 KSTNEQ
-171 LTTMTGQYDAERNRS
+171 LTTMTGRYDAERNRS

-197 LFRASAFDNGNNSEE
+197 LFRASAFDNGNNSED
-212 RDRLSK
+212 RDRLST

-225 SNDEYKVLVTSY
+225 SNDEYKVLVSSY

-254 VVNKQSQFDNL
+254 VVNKQSQIDNL
-265 QRQLLEATANA
+265 QRQLVEATANA

-296 LDGAISSSNVWKAE
+296 LAE

-318 TQDLKEKEM
+318 TQDLKEKEV
-327 LVVDLQNRLHN
+327 LVVELHSRLNN
-338 RLNNEMQPQSPVQLN
+338 RLNNEVQPQETQVQ
-353 SGSESLEN
+353 SDSRSESLEK

-376 AKERIMNKNQS
+376 AKERIMNKNLS
-387 LKEMQDSVTT
+387 LKEMQDSVTI

-402 EDLRQEKSQ
+402 EDLRREKSQ

-420 HRREDDYK
+420 HRRVYDYK

-439 RYITEM
+439 RHITEM
-445 KMIENNMSQTIQQL
+445 KMIENNMSQTIQRL
-459 EIEIDTLKN
+459 EIEIGTLKN
-468 KVLEVSETSANTRA
+468 KVEVSETSATTRA
-482 VVASNERAKL
+482 VVASNEQAKL
-492 LEESLCRSKEME
+492 LEESLRRSKEME

-518 EKMEERKMTEQRSPV
+518 EEMEERKMTERSPV

-547 FKVNSVQK
+547 FNVNSVQK
-555 KSIQKKIPT
+555 KPRQKKIPT
-564 YYKEKQRSGVINSVG
+564 YYKEKQRSGVINFVG
-579 NAWKKLFRR
+579 NAWKKLFWR

>member
-1 MYEDCIKTYER
+1 MYEDCIETYER
-12 EAINKDT
+12 EAINKNT
-19 RICSLEEE
+19 RIWSLEEE

-35 QVLKSQIDELTSN
+35 QVLESQIEELTSN
-48 LTYEKSINA
+48 LTHEKSINVA
-57 NLMETVTDLQA
+57 LMETVTDLQA

-95 ILLSTTNKD
+95 ALLSTTNKD

-113 ELFELLEKTR
+113 ELFELLEKTK
-123 DSLDREKTRAMDAL
+123 DSLDREKARAMDAL

-157 MNTIRAIA
+157 LNTIRAVT
-165 KSTNEE
+165 KSTNEQ
-171 LTTMTGQYDAERNRS
+171 LTTMSGRYDAERNRS

-225 SNDEYKVLVTSY
+225 SNDEYKLLVSSY

-254 VVNKQSQFDNL
+254 VVNKQSQIDNL
-265 QRQLLEATANA
+265 QRQLVEATANA

-291 ILRTK
+291 ILRSK
-296 LDGAISSSNVWKAE
+296 LAE

-318 TQDLKEKEM
+318 TQDLKEKEV
-327 LVVDLQNRLHN
+327 LVVELQNRLNN
-338 RLNNEMQPQSPVQLN
+338 RLNNEVQPEETQVQSN
-353 SGSESLEN
+353 SRSESLEK

-376 AKERIMNKNQS
+376 AKERIMNKNLS

-402 EDLRQEKSQ
+402 EDLRREKSQ

-445 KMIENNMSQTIQQL
+445 KMIENNMSQTIQRL

-468 KVLEVSETSANTRA
+468 KVEVSETLATTRA
-482 VVASNERAKL
+482 VVASNEQAKL
-492 LEESLCRSKEME
+492 LEESLRRSKEME

-518 EKMEERKMTEQRSPV
+518 EEMEERKITERSPV

-547 FKVNSVQK
+547 FNVNSVQK
-555 KSIQKKIPT
+555 KPRQKKIPT
-564 YYKEKQRSGVINSVG
+564 YYKEKQRSGVINFVG
-579 NAWKKLFRR
+579 NAWKKLFWR